1 MEQASYLELTE
12 KEHLKISLTIFEITS
27 LRKITKSSHVI
38 LIFFMP
44 ADKVSNT
51 LSFSELVLTPL
62 PKNPDWQ
69 VLGLIYYCIS
79 CFSYGKGGEI
89 RNKLHENIMSYKGW
103 ILRKINKT
111 QQFFFSSSLT

>member
-51 LSFSELVLTPL
+51 LSF
-62 PKNPDWQ
+62 
-69 VLGLIYYCIS
+69 
-79 CFSYGKGGEI
+79 
-89 RNKLHENIMSYKGW
+89 
-103 ILRKINKT
+103 
-111 QQFFFSSSLT
+111 